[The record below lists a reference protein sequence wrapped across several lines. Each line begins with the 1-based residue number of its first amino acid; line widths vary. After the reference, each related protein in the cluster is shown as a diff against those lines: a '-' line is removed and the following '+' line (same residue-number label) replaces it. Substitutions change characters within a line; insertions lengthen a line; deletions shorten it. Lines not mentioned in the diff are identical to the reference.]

1 MILADSNIVT
11 ADSDIVTADGGL
23 AIMFAD
29 TSLMELIIGYE
40 SVFKTAPA
48 NFKKLRYTKENLN
61 HNIQTTV
68 SNEVRSDRNVPALV
82 RTSAAPGG
90 TVDIELSAVSYDE
103 EIEQVMASTWSGVLA
118 LSGTVNAQDNGSGFL
133 EFISNSSTTGPTFAA
148 VVVGQWI
155 KVGGFVSANIN
166 GYHRVTAVNTSVA
179 TAHSIVTASPD
190 VVESGTGNET
200 ISGSYIRNGTGKSSV
215 SLEKNFTDLTNV
227 FHLFTGM
234 RLASLQLNVAPG
246 AIVTGVITF
255 QGATFTQDSVTAVS
269 GTLADAATTDVLNAV
284 DNVVAVIEDDIG
296 STMDISE
303 LSVSINNN
311 LRGQQAVGSLGPV
324 GIGYG
329 RCVVTGSLKAYFE
342 SGALVD
348 RLLNGTAF
356 LLSWRFEDNDGNAM
370 IITMPAVNLTSVTT
384 VSGGNDQDVLNDCQ
398 YQAIFDPTT
407 SCAIQFDKFA
417 A

>member
-1 MILADSNIVT
+1 MVTGDSGSVT

-29 TSLMELIIGYE
+29 SSLMELIVGYE
-40 SVFKTAPA
+40 SVFKTPPA

-61 HNIQTTV
+61 HNIQTTT

-103 EIEQVMASTWSGVLA
+103 ELEQLLASTWSTPLA
-118 LSGTVNAQDNGSGFL
+118 LAGTFDAQDDGSGKL
-133 EFISNSSTTGPTFAA
+133 EFVSDSTGAGPSFVT

-155 KVGGFVSANIN
+155 KVAGFVNTAIN
-166 GYHRVTAVNTSVA
+166 GYHRVSAVDTTTA
-179 TAHSIVTASPD
+179 TAHSIVTTSTATA
-190 VVESGTGNET
+190 ESGTGDEEIT
-200 ISGSYIRNGTGKSSV
+200 GSYLRNGTTKKSM

-227 FHLFTGM
+227 YHLFTGM
-234 RLASLQLNVAPG
+234 RMASAQFNIAPG
-246 AIVTGVITF
+246 AIVTGTLTF
-255 QGATFTQDSVTAVS
+255 QGATFSQEAATAVS
-269 GTLADAATTDVLNAV
+269 GTLSDASTTDVLNAV
-284 DNVVAVIEDDIG
+284 DNVVAVIEDDAS

-303 LSVSINNN
+303 LSVQVNNN

-342 SGALVD
+342 DGSLVD

-370 IITMPAVNLTSVTT
+370 IITMPSVNLTTVTT

-398 YQAIFDPTT
+398 YQAVYDPTT
-407 SCAIQFDKFA
+407 SCAIQFDKFVP
-417 A
+417 